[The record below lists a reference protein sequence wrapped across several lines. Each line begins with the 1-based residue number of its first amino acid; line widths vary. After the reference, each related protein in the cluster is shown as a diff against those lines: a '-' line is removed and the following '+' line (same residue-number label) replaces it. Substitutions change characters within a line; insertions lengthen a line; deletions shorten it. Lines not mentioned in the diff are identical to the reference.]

1 MKRSKEQAAPELT
14 AEGPETATVTNL
26 YLKGGWMNPRLV
38 SALVDGRSVRVRVK
52 TRAAHAPGQVL
63 ALKRV
68 EDGIYDVVIPER
80 GREL

>member
-1 MKRSKEQAAPELT
+1 MKKPTTQVY
-14 AEGPETATVTNL
+14 GTVTNL
-26 YLKGGWMNPRLV
+26 YLKGGWLNPRLV